1 MFETT
6 KQYIKLYKCVIIV
19 YPSSCKSL
27 WAPNH
32 TQSINTAINHCPSS
46 ALKSVA
52 SVSFSKSKIS
62 LAAMWRSHMSNS
74 PNATS
79 KSRSKLKAIGNENRE
94 TKCSL
99 TWSLPSCSK
108 AFTHQVCQRPE
119 LPLEWK
125 LVMKSALLPYYHH
138 MWEHASIVSI
148 RSGPNIM
155 YSMYSQQNHVDFPS
169 QKGTQKGAAVVRPPN
184 VLRSHDGCVKTHS
197 AEPARHL
204 RRDIRVTWMMGDM
217 NCYGSYGSFQD
228 SMDFKGVVIPCTPQ
242 SSPHCYVSYV
252 ITASYV
258 ISASQHIAA
267 VQSFNPVSI
276 GSARISANSSESS
289 RPSPLMSAALKRM
302 DLENWLEKDAQ
313 PVMSPVMDFWI
324 QPWGIK

>member
-1 MFETT
+1 MKTGEE
-6 KQYIKLYKCVIIV
+6 I
-19 YPSSCKSL
+19 SSS
-27 WAPNH
+27 
-32 TQSINTAINHCPSS
+32 TI
-46 ALKSVA
+46 
-52 SVSFSKSKIS
+52 
-62 LAAMWRSHMSNS
+62 
-74 PNATS
+74 
-79 KSRSKLKAIGNENRE
+79 
-94 TKCSL
+94 
-99 TWSLPSCSK
+99 LPSHVRTCKHSK
-108 AFTHQVCQRPE
+108 HKIWPKHHVFHVFSAESCR
-119 LPLEWK
+119 LPITK
-125 LVMKSALLPYYHH
+125 RYP
-138 MWEHASIVSI
+138 
-148 RSGPNIM
+148 
-155 YSMYSQQNHVDFPS
+155 QC
-169 QKGTQKGAAVVRPPN
+169 TAVVRPPS

-242 SSPHCYVSYV
+242 SSPHSYVSYVSYV

>member
-6 KQYIKLYKCVIIV
+6 KQYITLYKCGIIV

-32 TQSINTAINHCPSS
+32 TQSINTAINHCTSS

-125 LVMKSALLPYYHH
+125 LVKKSALLPYYHH

-169 QKGTQKGAAVVRPPN
+169 QKGTPN
-184 VLRSHDGCVKTHS
+184 APRWSDHQVSSDPMMDVSKPIALSQ
-197 AEPARHL
+197 
-204 RRDIRVTWMMGDM
+204 RDTLDVTYGWHGWWATWIAMDPFKIQWISRV
-217 NCYGSYGSFQD
+217 
-228 SMDFKGVVIPCTPQ
+228 
-242 SSPHCYVSYV
+242 
-252 ITASYV
+252 
-258 ISASQHIAA
+258 
-267 VQSFNPVSI
+267 
-276 GSARISANSSESS
+276 
-289 RPSPLMSAALKRM
+289 
-302 DLENWLEKDAQ
+302 
-313 PVMSPVMDFWI
+313 
-324 QPWGIK
+324 